1 MRVPIH
7 CTKRLLCAANWYH
20 DAASDSMAKWNVGQ
34 SAGTAQPSR
43 SLSQACRM
51 PRGSDSGAFLER
63 SLLDTYDAMVRGIQ
77 SALRFATKAALAAG
91 IAALWGAVFL
101 STFGVLLLAAF
112 VGLTIVMKVSENLG
126 IGRALGIIIN
136 VVVAV
141 FVVIQLLDT
150 AFAVA
155 GINAFIPG
163 GFSHYVDWSYT
174 LADFI
179 IASSLAVAGAMRVW
193 KTFDDAVANLF
204 GSALA
209 LIFLAVSA
217 AASKGRTI
225 ASLLVGTLA
234 DGAAMAIAWLGDTY
248 RITPNVGIFKTHSI
262 LAPLAKAL
270 DFYAR
275 ATTVSTFV
283 KDVVDL
289 YRLASSGSPG

>member
-1 MRVPIH
+1 M
-7 CTKRLLCAANWYH
+7 
-20 DAASDSMAKWNVGQ
+20 DA
-34 SAGTAQPSR
+34 
-43 SLSQACRM
+43 
-51 PRGSDSGAFLER
+51 
-63 SLLDTYDAMVRGIQ
+63 YDAMVRGIQ

-155 GINAFIPG
+155 GINDFIPG